1 MMNGPASIFCLM
13 QFSVSSCYFRFCGFK
28 LCIYLYFTVLMYVE
42 FTDLTVLLSLVFILI
57 LF

>member
-1 MMNGPASIFCLM
+1 
-13 QFSVSSCYFRFCGFK
+13 
-28 LCIYLYFTVLMYVE
+28 MYVE